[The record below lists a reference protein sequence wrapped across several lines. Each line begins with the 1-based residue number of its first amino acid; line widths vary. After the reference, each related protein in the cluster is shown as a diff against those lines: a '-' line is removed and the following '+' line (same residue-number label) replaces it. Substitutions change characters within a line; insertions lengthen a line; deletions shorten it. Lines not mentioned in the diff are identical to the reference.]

1 MSLELRWI
9 FNGRVPDYVKHWFYH
24 NKGHNNK
31 MEKQSYEDVYLYTPE
46 VDYSSVKLRDKKLDI
61 KWKRSS
67 FKIDVKSSKSLN
79 ISGIVEDWIFWEWNE
94 RKTAKEIEEQI
105 VENKEHPWIIILK
118 ERSRCSYQYKE
129 DSLLPVLN
137 NDDPDCSIEMTTLNP
152 SNNKN
157 IAWWSIG
164 IDLFAGKNISKD
176 ERKNV
181 KVIAQLLLS
190 DYPETNL
197 VSAHSYSYP
206 KLFSLNRDHFTER
219 QVS

>member
-1 MSLELRWI
+1 
-9 FNGRVPDYVKHWFYH
+9 
-24 NKGHNNK
+24 

-46 VDYSSVKLRDKKLDI
+46 VDYSSVKLRDRKLDI

-105 VENKEHPWIIILK
+105 VENKEHPWIMILK

-219 QVS
+219 QVI